1 MASSTT
7 NDPEQSSKRAK
18 IDRTSTDLTGP
29 ASLDYSSKTTLTDLA
44 SPPRDSSMEKAM
56 NDLLFD
62 CEIADSGLLPRT
74 FWVPATATEPRCCL
88 EKLALDVFHHHV
100 PSNENSNHGNN
111 NNNFYYDPATSGAE
125 WWVQLRPSPPAGRFA
140 MLDADVGMAKSGVS
154 FHWDKDEDLR
164 LMCGGSMY
172 IHPHISTV
180 TYLTDLGAPTMVLTK
195 RVDAMTGQ
203 YVQETN
209 DVDGSADPVEGF
221 VSWPKRGKHLSF
233 DGRYLHAAPSDL
245 MEDGLFE
252 KQCSFDISSEM
263 DEKTK
268 KILARKHRR
277 VTFLVNVWLNYRP
290 FNVNPFPETMIGNLS
305 KVDLFGDL
313 TLFGRASSESESKC
327 EQNESNK
334 ISNGHRSVVINDGK
348 AVTVALDGNESKT
361 HSADDD
367 VKLAQKTWSMGQKDE
382 ETLQVPIPV
391 ELIQQDGKNGSDI
404 AIIWNEGVKLGG
416 TGA

>member
-1 MASSTT
+1 
-7 NDPEQSSKRAK
+7 
-18 IDRTSTDLTGP
+18 
-29 ASLDYSSKTTLTDLA
+29 
-44 SPPRDSSMEKAM
+44 
-56 NDLLFD
+56 
-62 CEIADSGLLPRT
+62 
-74 FWVPATATEPRCCL
+74 
-88 EKLALDVFHHHV
+88 
-100 PSNENSNHGNN
+100 
-111 NNNFYYDPATSGAE
+111 
-125 WWVQLRPSPPAGRFA
+125 
-140 MLDADVGMAKSGVS
+140 
-154 FHWDKDEDLR
+154 
-164 LMCGGSMY
+164 
-172 IHPHISTV
+172 
-180 TYLTDLGAPTMVLTK
+180 
-195 RVDAMTGQ
+195 
-203 YVQETN
+203 
-209 DVDGSADPVEGF
+209 
-221 VSWPKRGKHLSF
+221 
-233 DGRYLHAAPSDL
+233 
-245 MEDGLFE
+245 
-252 KQCSFDISSEM
+252 
-263 DEKTK
+263 
-268 KILARKHRR
+268 
-277 VTFLVNVWLNYRP
+277 VNVWLNYRP